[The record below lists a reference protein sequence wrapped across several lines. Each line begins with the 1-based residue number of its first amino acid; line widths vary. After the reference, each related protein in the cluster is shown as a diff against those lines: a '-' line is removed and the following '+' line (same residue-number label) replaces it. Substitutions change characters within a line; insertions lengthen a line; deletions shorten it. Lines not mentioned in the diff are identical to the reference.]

1 MRSLFCDNTKCVR
14 RLNVVGEELFRRARN
29 HRGADQQPVLRD
41 RGGGGVYRRFDVG
54 HASGHHQKPF
64 PSHRHGKAQTED
76 RDTGGHV
83 GGDHRARGAER
94 LDNPQRADLFGRK
107 DYRLRNRR
115 EDRRMN
121 VRDDQTVG
129 KADIRFS
136 ARFRRMTIFRC
147 VLFRPFRR
155 NGILR
160 VRVAGIHRVIF
171 PLLVEFVAFRTE
183 PGTLERF
190 GLRIEIAPEEGVPL
204 SLATAAGSG
213 FGLPDFSR
221 DRF

>member
-1 MRSLFCDNTKCVR
+1 MQSLFCD
-14 RLNVVGEELFRRARN
+14 VVGEELFRRARN
-29 HRGADQQPVLRD
+29 HRGADQQSVLRD
-41 RGGGGVYRRFDVG
+41 RRRGG

-76 RDTGGHV
+76 RDTGGLGGHV

-129 KADIRFS
+129 KTDIRFS
-136 ARFRRMTIFRC
+136 ARFGRMTILRC
-147 VLFRPFRR
+147 VLFQSLRR
-155 NGILR
+155 NGIHR
-160 VRVAGIHRVIF
+160 VRVAGIHRVMF
-171 PLLVEFVAFRTE
+171 PLGTESAALRTE
-183 PGTLERF
+183 PGALERF
-190 GLRIEIAPEEGVPL
+190 GLRIETAPEEGVPL
-204 SLATAAGSG
+204 SLATAADSG
-213 FGLPDFSR
+213 FGLPDFFR
-221 DRF
+221 DCF